1 MQGPITKPPMRTTN
15 EPTPADLAAWARRV
29 DLAACYRLVALYGF
43 DDLIFTHISA
53 RLPGPARRFLV
64 NRYGLLFDEVTAS
77 SLVEVDADGRA
88 AGADAGEVNPAGFAI
103 HAAIHR
109 AREDATCVL
118 HVHHVD
124 GIAVSARDE
133 GLLPISQAAMA
144 VLPSLAYHEYGG
156 LVRDDGEA
164 ARLVASL
171 GDRRFL
177 MLRHHGLVTIGG
189 SVAEAFIAM
198 LRFATACTIQ
208 VRAQSGGAKLRM
220 IGDAARAAT
229 ASQLAPGEKGVGR
242 RLAWPA
248 LLRRLDRI
256 DPGFRS

>member
-1 MQGPITKPPMRTTN
+1 MSTVPRNTQEDAQR
-15 EPTPADLAAWARRV
+15 ARRV
-29 DLAACYRLVALYGF
+29 DLAACYRLVALAGW
-43 DDLIFTHISA
+43 DDIIFTHVSA
-53 RLPGPARRFLV
+53 RLPGPGRRFLV

-77 SLVEVDADGRA
+77 NLVEVDADGHAFANDA
-88 AGADAGEVNPAGFAI
+88 AEVNPAGFAI

-109 AREDATCVL
+109 AREDAACVL

-133 GLLPISQAAMA
+133 GLLPVSQAAMVA
-144 VLPSLAYHEYGG
+144 LGSLAYHDYGG
-156 LVRDDGEA
+156 LVLDGDEA
-164 ARLVASL
+164 ARLVADL

-189 SVAEAFIAM
+189 SVAEAYIAM
-198 LRFATACTIQ
+198 HHFVTACTIQ
-208 VRAQSGGAKLRM
+208 VRAQAGGGTLRT
-220 IGDAARAAT
+220 IGADAERVAQA
-229 ASQLAPGEKGVGR
+229 QLAPGEKGVGR

-256 DPGFRS
+256 DPGYRR

>member
-1 MQGPITKPPMRTTN
+1 MRATN
-15 EPTPADLAAWARRV
+15 ESTAAEAAAWTRRV

-53 RLPGPARRFLV
+53 RMPGLARRFLV

-77 SLVEVDADGRA
+77 NLVEVDADGRA
-88 AGADAGEVNPAGFAI
+88 VDGAAEVNPAGFAI

-109 AREDATCVL
+109 AREDAACVL
-118 HVHHVD
+118 HIHHVD

-133 GLLPISQAAMA
+133 GLLPISQSSMV

-156 LVRDDGEA
+156 LVLDDGEA

-189 SVAEAFIAM
+189 SIAEAFIAM
-198 LRFATACTIQ
+198 VHFATACTIQ
-208 VRAQSGGAKLRM
+208 VRAQSGGGKLRT
-220 IGDAARAAT
+220 IDEAARTTT
-229 ASQLAPGEKGVGR
+229 ASRLAPGEKGVGR

-256 DPGFRS
+256 DPGYRR

>member
-1 MQGPITKPPMRTTN
+1 MSTVSRNTQ
-15 EPTPADLAAWARRV
+15 EDAQWARRV
-29 DLAACYRLVALYGF
+29 DLAACYRLVALAGW
-43 DDLIFTHISA
+43 DDLIFTHVSA

-77 SLVEVDADGRA
+77 NLVEVDADGHAIADGA
-88 AGADAGEVNPAGFAI
+88 AEVNPAGFAI

-109 AREDATCVL
+109 AREDAACVL

-133 GLLPISQAAMA
+133 GLLPISQAAMV
-144 VLPSLAYHEYGG
+144 VLGSLAYHDYGG
-156 LVRDDGEA
+156 LVLDGDET
-164 ARLVASL
+164 ARLVADL
-171 GDRRFL
+171 GDRRSL

-189 SVAEAFIAM
+189 SVAEAYIAM
-198 LRFATACTIQ
+198 HHFVTACTIQ
-208 VRAQSGGAKLRM
+208 VRAQAGGGALRT
-220 IGDAARAAT
+220 IGADAERVARA
-229 ASQLAPGEKGVGR
+229 QLAPGEKGVGR

-256 DPGFRS
+256 DPGFRH

>member
-1 MQGPITKPPMRTTN
+1 MRVTN
-15 EPTPADLAAWARRV
+15 ESTAAEAAAWTRRV

-43 DDLIFTHISA
+43 DDAIFTHISA
-53 RLPGPARRFLV
+53 RLPGPGRRFLV

-77 SLVEVDADGRA
+77 NLVEVDADGRA
-88 AGADAGEVNPAGFAI
+88 VGTDAGEVNPAGFAI

-109 AREDATCVL
+109 AREDAACVL
-118 HVHHVD
+118 HIHHID

-133 GLLPISQAAMA
+133 GLLPISQAAMV
-144 VLPSLAYHEYGG
+144 VLPSLAYHDYGG
-156 LVRDDGEA
+156 LVLDGGEA

-189 SVAEAFIAM
+189 SVAEAFIGM
-198 LRFATACTIQ
+198 VHFATACTIQ
-208 VRAQSGGAKLRM
+208 VRAQAGGGKLRM
-220 IGDAARAAT
+220 IDHAARVAT
-229 ASQLAPGEKGVGR
+229 AAQLAPGEKGVGR

-256 DPGFRS
+256 DPGYRR